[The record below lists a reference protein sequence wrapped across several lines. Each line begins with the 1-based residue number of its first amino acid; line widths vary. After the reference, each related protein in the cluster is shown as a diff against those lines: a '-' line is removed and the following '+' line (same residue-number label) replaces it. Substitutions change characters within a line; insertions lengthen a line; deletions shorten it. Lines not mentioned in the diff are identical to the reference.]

1 MRPILFDKDAWSE
14 VYAAIRKNKMR
25 TLLTMIGVAWGM
37 FLFVALL
44 GASRGMQ
51 NGFDKIF
58 SNSAT
63 NSLFVMLAETT
74 IPYKGYQRGRMLEL
88 KIEDIQA
95 IKQNFPQIRMISPRS
110 TEGGVLVK
118 YGTKYSNY
126 AVTGDE
132 PAQNEMFK
140 KPIVKGR
147 FINNDDMAHGKKV
160 CVIGQEIVDELFP
173 EGVNPV
179 GERLQ
184 IGNSSYTV
192 VGVYTQPAMGVG
204 RNNEIHIPFSTFQRV
219 YNRQGVVNYVI
230 INAYDQYDIV
240 EFEQEVKAFLK
251 ERKNVHPD
259 DTQAIAGFNLGEM
272 MNQLFSFMNGM
283 ELLAIVV
290 GALTLFSGVIAIS
303 SILLITVSERTKEFG
318 IRRALG
324 AVPNQ
329 IRSQILMESVV
340 LTMIAGL
347 TGIVGATFLLM
358 LVNKMV
364 EASDGNFPFLNASVD
379 VTTLGFAL
387 LIMVVMAMIAGLLP
401 AQRAISI
408 KPIDALRDEHNY

>member
-25 TLLTMIGVAWGM
+25 TILTMIGVAWGM
-37 FLFVALL
+37 FLFVSLL
-44 GASRGMQ
+44 GASKGMQ

-58 SNSAT
+58 ANSAT
-63 NSLFVMLAETT
+63 NSLFVMLRETT
-74 IPYKGYQRGRMLEL
+74 IPYQGYQRGRMLEL

-126 AVTGDE
+126 SVTGDE
-132 PAQNEMFK
+132 PAQNDMFK

-147 FINNDDMAHGKKV
+147 FIDQDDMKYGKKV

-173 EGVNPV
+173 KDANPI
-179 GERLQ
+179 GEQLQ
-184 IGNSSYTV
+184 IGNSTYTV

-230 INAYDQYDIV
+230 INAYDNIDII
-240 EFEQEVKAFLK
+240 EFESEIKAFLK

-259 DTQAIAGFNLGEM
+259 DTQAVDGFNLGEM

-347 TGIVGATFLLM
+347 TGIVGATFLLFII
-358 LVNKMV
+358 NKAV
-364 EASDGNFPFLNASVD
+364 EGSESDFPFLNASVD

-387 LIMVVMAMIAGLLP
+387 LIMVIMAMVAGLLP

-408 KPIDALRDEHNY
+408 KPIDALRDE

>member
-1 MRPILFDKDAWSE
+1 MRPILLDRDAWSE

-51 NGFDKIF
+51 NGFDKLF
-58 SNSAT
+58 SNAAT
-63 NSLFVMLAETT
+63 NSLFVMLSETT
-74 IPYKGYQRGRMLEL
+74 IPYQGYQRGRMLEL
-88 KIEDIQA
+88 KVEDVEA
-95 IKQNFPQIRMISPRS
+95 IKQHFPQIRMIAPRS

-126 AVTGDE
+126 SVTGDE

-147 FINNDDMAHGKKV
+147 FINNDDMEHGKKV
-160 CVIGQEIVDELFP
+160 CVIGKEIADELFP
-173 EGVNPV
+173 ADTNPI

-184 IGNSSYTV
+184 IGNGSYTV
-192 VGVYTQPAMGVG
+192 VGVYTQPAMNVG
-204 RNNEIHIPFSTFQRV
+204 RNNEIHIPFTTFQRV

-251 ERKNVHPD
+251 ERKHVHPD
-259 DTQAIAGFNLGEM
+259 DTQAVGGLNLGEM

-303 SILLITVSERTKEFG
+303 SILLITVSERTQEFG

-340 LTMIAGL
+340 LTMIAGF
-347 TGIVGATFLLM
+347 TGIIGATSLLFLI
-358 LVNKMV
+358 NKIV
-364 EASDGNFPFLNASVD
+364 EGGDGDFPFLNASVD

-387 LIMVVMAMIAGLLP
+387 LIMVIMAMIAGLLP
-401 AQRAISI
+401 AQRAIAI
-408 KPIDALRDEHNY
+408 KPIDALRDE

>member
-25 TLLTMIGVAWGM
+25 TMLTMIGVAWGM

-88 KIEDIQA
+88 KIEDVQA
-95 IKQNFPQIRMISPRS
+95 IKHKFPQIRMIAPRS

-126 AVTGDE
+126 SVTGDE

-147 FINNDDMAHGKKV
+147 FINNDDMTHGKKV

-173 EGVNPV
+173 EDVNPI

-184 IGNSSYTV
+184 IGNSTYTV

-347 TGIVGATFLLM
+347 TGIVGATLLLM

-364 EASDGNFPFLNASVD
+364 EAGDGNFPFLNASVD

-408 KPIDALRDEHNY
+408 KPIDALRDE

>member
-95 IKQNFPQIRMISPRS
+95 IKQKFPQIRMISPRS

-126 AVTGDE
+126 SVTGDE

-147 FINNDDMAHGKKV
+147 FINNDDMAQGKKV

-408 KPIDALRDEHNY
+408 KPIDALRDE

>member
-25 TLLTMIGVAWGM
+25 TMLTMIGVAWGM

-88 KIEDIQA
+88 KIEDVQA
-95 IKQNFPQIRMISPRS
+95 IKQKFPQIRMIAPRS

-126 AVTGDE
+126 SVTGDE

-173 EGVNPV
+173 EDVNPI

-347 TGIVGATFLLM
+347 TGIVGATLLLM

-364 EASDGNFPFLNASVD
+364 EAGDGNFPFLNASVD

-408 KPIDALRDEHNY
+408 KPIDALRDE

>member
-1 MRPILFDKDAWSE
+1 MRPILFDRDAWSE
-14 VYAAIRKNKMR
+14 VYASLRKNKAR
-25 TLLTMIGVAWGM
+25 TILTMIGVAWGM

-51 NGFDKIF
+51 NGFDKLF
-58 SNSAT
+58 SNAAT
-63 NSLFVMLAETT
+63 NSLFVMLSETT

-88 KIEDIQA
+88 KVEDVEA
-95 IKQNFPQIRMISPRS
+95 IKQNFHQIRMIAPRS
-110 TEGGVLVK
+110 MEGGVLVK
-118 YGTKYSNY
+118 YGGKYSNY
-126 AVTGDE
+126 SITGDY
-132 PAQNEMFK
+132 PVQNEMFK
-140 KPIVKGR
+140 KPIVQGR
-147 FINNDDMAHGKKV
+147 FINQDDIDHGKKV
-160 CVIGQEIVDELFP
+160 CVIGKEVVDELFP
-173 EGVNPV
+173 PGMNPV
-179 GERLQ
+179 GQPLQ
-184 IGNSSYTV
+184 IGNSTYTV
-192 VGVYTQPAMGVG
+192 IGVYTQAAMSVG
-204 RNNEIHIPFSTFQRV
+204 RNNEIHIPFTTFQRV
-219 YNRQGVVNYVI
+219 YNRQGVVNYAI

-259 DTQAIAGFNLGEM
+259 DTQAIGGFNLGEM
-272 MNQLFSFMNGM
+272 MNQLFSFMSGM

-324 AVPNQ
+324 AIPSQ

-347 TGIVGATFLLM
+347 SGIVGATFILFLI
-358 LVNKMV
+358 NKVV
-364 EASDGNFPFLNASVD
+364 EGSDGSFPFLNASVD
-379 VTTLGFAL
+379 VTTLMFAL
-387 LIMVVMAMIAGLLP
+387 LIMVLMAMIAGLLP

-408 KPIDALRDEHNY
+408 KPIDALRDE